1 MWWVPGSM
9 QAARKSGR
17 PVGHRPQS
25 WVQGAGGG
33 DREAARGDGEK
44 ARNQAQNS
52 TTKKALKTWQDSK
65 TQGAVLD
72 RHEVAPRS

>member
-1 MWWVPGSM
+1 M

-17 PVGHRPQS
+17 PVGRRPQS

-33 DREAARGDGEK
+33 DREAVRGDGEK

-52 TTKKALKTWQDSK
+52 TTKKTLKTWQESK
-65 TQGAVLD
+65 KQGAVLD